1 MSEQALPLLGE
12 GLDPELRQDLATVTE
27 SVPLDL
33 GGGSTTLKVFLLAEL
48 IIARGLDR
56 IVEIGVYRG
65 RLMLPLAR
73 LMSRLGRG
81 EMIGIDPYS
90 AVEAVQRDAE
100 LDGIDLVSW
109 PQTVDWDRLHD
120 EVLAGIEHWGVGDRA
135 KLIRARSE
143 DVAHDLADAQIDL
156 LHVDGNHD
164 RDAVRRDLEQY
175 LPLMRNRGILV
186 MDDVGW
192 PSVRDTFEALA
203 EQHRAL
209 FRLTESGIFLTPAR
223 GGNDFAVL
231 EMHQEPSKQI

>member
-33 GGGSTTLKVFLLAEL
+33 GGGATSLKVFLLAEL
-48 IIARGLDR
+48 IIARGLNR

-81 EMIGIDPYS
+81 EVIGIDPYS
-90 AVEAVQRDAE
+90 AVEAVQHDAE
-100 LDGIDLVSW
+100 LDGVDLVSW
-109 PQTVDWDRLHD
+109 PQTVNWDDLHD
-120 EVLAGIEHWGVGDRA
+120 EVLAGIKRWGLDRA
-135 KLIRARSE
+135 RLLRARSE
-143 DVAHDLADAQIDL
+143 DVAQDLANVPIDL

-164 RDAVRRDLEQY
+164 RDAVSRDLELY
-175 LPLMRNRGILV
+175 LPLMRDRGMLI

-192 PSVRDTFEALA
+192 PSVRDVFEALA
-203 EQHRAL
+203 AEHKAL
-209 FRLTESGIFLTPAR
+209 FRLTESGTFLTPAR

-231 EMHQEPSKQI
+231 EVHQDRS